1 MNWQLV
7 AFDFDGT
14 LVDSEPGIV
23 RCIER
28 TVESLGLGPEV
39 AAAWRELIGLPLA
52 EQLKRILPPD
62 RRGDV
67 EAGVELYRSFY
78 SQLSEEE
85 MGRPFPGIPE
95 LLEVLRG
102 RAKLAIATSKSE
114 RGVRRVL
121 GHLGWERWFE
131 PVVTPEAVA
140 EPKPHPESLLRIL
153 AHHGA
158 APAHAVYVGDS
169 RFDME
174 MAAAAG
180 VAAYGV
186 SWGVGARASLE
197 AAGAARCFDA
207 PGALL
212 RALAGRIEAQ
222 EPKVTSGKGSGRS
235 P

>member
-23 RCIER
+23 RCIQR
-28 TVESLGLGPEV
+28 TVEALRLGPEA
-39 AAAWRELIGLPLA
+39 AAAWRELIGIPLS
-52 EQLKRILPPD
+52 EQLRRILPPH

-67 EAGVELYRSFY
+67 ELGVELYRSLY
-78 SQLSEEE
+78 AQLADGER
-85 MGRPFPGIPE
+85 GRPFPGIPE
-95 LLEVLRG
+95 LLGALSG

-121 GHLGWERWFE
+121 RALGWERWFD
-131 PVVTPEAVA
+131 PVVTPEGVS

-158 APAHAVYVGDS
+158 APERAVYVGDS

-180 VAAYGV
+180 VAAFGV
-186 SWGVGARASLE
+186 SWGVHAPAALE
-197 AAGAARCFDA
+197 AAGASRCFA
-207 PGALL
+207 SPGALL
-212 RALAGRIEAQ
+212 EALVR
-222 EPKVTSGKGSGRS
+222 
-235 P
+235 